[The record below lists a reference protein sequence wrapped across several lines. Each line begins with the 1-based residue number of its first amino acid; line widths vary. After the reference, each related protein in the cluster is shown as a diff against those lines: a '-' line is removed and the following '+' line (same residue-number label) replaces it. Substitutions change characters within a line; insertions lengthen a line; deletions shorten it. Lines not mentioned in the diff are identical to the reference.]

1 MRDVRITAWPVRTPL
16 WRRAALIA
24 LALLAA
30 LGLAW
35 WLYHRVPAERTSGRF
50 GAGGALPVVVAP
62 VTQGDINIVFN
73 ALGTVTPTATV
84 TVRSQISGQLT
95 QIAFQEGQTVQ
106 KGDLLAVVD
115 PRPYELAL
123 EQAQGQLLKDQAL
136 LKQAQTDLARY
147 QTLAKQ
153 DSIAQQ
159 TVDGQV
165 QLVRQYEGT
174 IKADQG
180 QVDAAKLNI
189 AYCHIVA
196 PVGGRVGLRQ
206 VDQGNYVTANDTNGI
221 VVITQVKPITAIFS
235 LPEDDLPAIVKQLNA
250 GATLEAAAYD
260 RSNTTK
266 LATGKLVSIDNQ
278 IDTTTGT
285 VKLRAQ
291 FENEDG
297 LLFPNQFVNVRLL
310 TEVLRGA
317 TVIPTAALQ
326 RGAPGTFVYILK
338 PGDTVA
344 VQTVKTGPA
353 DSGLI
358 AIESGLKPGDK
369 VVVDGADK
377 LRDNAKVA
385 LRAATTAAPTTATP
399 TTATPTTT
407 TPAPAQ
413 PRSPRSGA
421 GR

>member
-1 MRDVRITAWPVRTPL
+1 MRDVRITAWPARTSL
-16 WRRAALIA
+16 WKRALWIA
-24 LALLAA
+24 LALLVA

-35 WLYHRVPAERTSGRF
+35 WLYHRVPAERAPGRF
-50 GAGGALPVVVAP
+50 AAGAALPVVVAP
-62 VTQGDINIVFN
+62 VAQGDINIVFN

-84 TVRSQISGQLT
+84 TVRTQISGQLT

-106 KGDLLAVVD
+106 KGDLLAIVD

-136 LKQAQTDLARY
+136 MKQAQTDLARY
-147 QTLAKQ
+147 RILAKE

-159 TVDGQV
+159 TVDGQE

-180 QVDAAKLNI
+180 QVDTAKLNI

-196 PVGGRVGLRQ
+196 PVGGQVGLRQ
-206 VDQGNYVTANDTNGI
+206 VDQGNYVTAGDANGI
-221 VVITQVKPITAIFS
+221 VVITQMKPITAIFT

-250 GATLEAAAYD
+250 GATLEVSAYD
-260 RSNTTK
+260 RTNTTK

-285 VKLRAQ
+285 VKLRAR

-297 LLFPNQFVNVRLL
+297 LLYPNQFVNVRLL
-310 TEVLRGA
+310 ADVRHDA

-326 RGAPGTFVYILK
+326 RGAPGTFVYVVK

-344 VQTVKTGPA
+344 VQVVKIGPA
-353 DSGLI
+353 DGGRI
-358 AIESGLKPGDK
+358 AIESGLTPGEK
-369 VVVDGADK
+369 VVIDGADK
-377 LRDNAKVA
+377 LRDNAKVV
-385 LRAATTAAPTTATP
+385 LRAATTATP
-399 TTATPTTT
+399 AGGAT
-407 TPAPAQ
+407 TPAQ
-413 PRSPRSGA
+413 PQSQRPGA
-421 GR
+421 GP